1 MTQTSSHVSGV
12 AERVAA
18 RLRPYR
24 QPVRLLAHWNALYR
38 AVRRIDVVDD
48 VVEPAGQ
55 PELFSVHADIA
66 HIGATAARDRPG
78 VLDLAGR
85 EVENHDAALAVRL
98 AARRVRAAVGD
109 VQLLA
114 VAAWVE
120 PVRADPGPD
129 EVGLREAVAI
139 DDVDAVGMHI
149 GNIKAR
155 AVG

>member
-24 QPVRLLAHWNALYR
+24 QPVRLLAYRNALYR

-66 HIGATAARDRPG
+66 HVGAAAAGDRPS
-78 VLDLAGR
+78 VLDLASR
-85 EVENHDAALAVRL
+85 EIENHDAALAVRL
-98 AARRVRAAVGD
+98 AACRVRAAVGD

-114 VAAWVE
+114 VAARVQS
-120 PVRADPGPD
+120 VRADPGWD
-129 EVGLREAVAI
+129 KVGLGKAVAI
-139 DDVDAVGMHI
+139 DDVHPVGMHI
-149 GNIKAR
+149 GHIKAH

>member
-24 QPVRLLAHWNALYR
+24 QPVRLLAHWNALYP

-55 PELFSVHADIA
+55 PELLSVHADIA
-66 HIGATAARDRPG
+66 HIGAAAAGDRPSG
-78 VLDLAGR
+78 LDLVGR
-85 EVENHDAALAVRL
+85 DVDNNDAALAVRR
-98 AARRVRAAVGD
+98 AARRMRAAVGD

-114 VAAWVE
+114 V
-120 PVRADPGPD
+120 
-129 EVGLREAVAI
+129 
-139 DDVDAVGMHI
+139 
-149 GNIKAR
+149 
-155 AVG
+155 